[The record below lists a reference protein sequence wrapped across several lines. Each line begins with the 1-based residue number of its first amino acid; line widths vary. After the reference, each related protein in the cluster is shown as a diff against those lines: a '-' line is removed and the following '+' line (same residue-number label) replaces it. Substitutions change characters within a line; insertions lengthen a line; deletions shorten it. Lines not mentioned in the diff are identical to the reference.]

1 MGGIDNHLEGEDT
14 QDYCDILFQKNF
26 IPNAFLSS
34 FPFTMVYK
42 KRIQQPPNLLIATPM
57 LGPTKLEINVTIRF

>member
-14 QDYCDILFQKNF
+14 QDYCDILFLKNF
-26 IPNAFLSS
+26 ISNAFCPVFLL
-34 FPFTMVYK
+34 PWFTK

>member
-1 MGGIDNHLEGEDT
+1 MTI
-14 QDYCDILFQKNF
+14 ILRGKTHRIIVIYLVPEKLHFKCIFVQF
-26 IPNAFLSS
+26 S
-34 FPFTMVYK
+34 FYHGLQK

>member
-42 KRIQQPPNLLIATPM
+42 KKDSTANNHLIATPM

>member
-1 MGGIDNHLEGEDT
+1 MHFV
-14 QDYCDILFQKNF
+14 QF
-26 IPNAFLSS
+26 S
-34 FPFTMVYK
+34 FCHGLQK